1 MQRDVTFEVSP
12 SNGAATRLVVAFAD
26 GVEAYRDKLDV
37 SRAKARA
44 EFAKAVAELLQ
55 IDPGPLIARCHVE
68 LPRLGDQA
76 DRAAE
81 QQAATAQP
89 KPPDALAAAREALER
104 TPKETVEQAKALLA
118 SENLLYEVLNA
129 VEQLGVAGE
138 RETSLLLYLGVTSRL
153 LPRPLYVLLLGP
165 SSSGKSYLAQTVC
178 KLCPSEAFL
187 ETTDIT
193 PNALYYLSE
202 PLSHKV
208 LLLGERKRQAR
219 PEEVDA
225 TKALRE
231 LVEAQEISKL
241 LPVKVGDRLETV
253 RLHLCGPA
261 AIVETCSHDLV
272 SDEDRNRAVLCF
284 TTETQEQTR
293 EVLRMTARQ
302 YVTPGTEKTGEVV
315 ALHQTAQRLLQPV
328 EVAIP
333 FAAQLAEL
341 FPAEK
346 VESRRAF
353 SRVLRVTETLALL
366 RQFQP
371 DRTKDPDGR
380 LLATID
386 DYRVARAVL
395 RPWADVELGAG
406 LPDAAIRLWEKA
418 REHGQPFT
426 RRDAERWTGCPGR
439 TVHRWLTALTN
450 AGLLARHN
458 DGRGRTAEYELTG
471 ATPDS
476 LAVLPAPDEL
486 DCPPNGANRPEGLD
500 KTPMARFI

>member
-129 VEQLGVAGE
+129 VELLGVAGE
-138 RETSLLLYLGVTSRL
+138 RETSLLLYLAVTSRL
-153 LPRPLYVLLLGP
+153 LKRPLYVLLLGP

-178 KLCPSEAFL
+178 KLCPPEAYL
-187 ETTDIT
+187 EVTDAT
-193 PNALYYLSE
+193 ANALYYLSE

-208 LLLGERKRQAR
+208 LLLGERKRQAKT
-219 PEEVDA
+219 EEVDA

-231 LVEAQEISKL
+231 LVESQEISKL

-261 AIVETCSHDLV
+261 AVVETCSHDLV

-341 FPAEK
+341 FPVEK

-371 DRTKDPDGR
+371 DRAKDPDGR

-395 RPWADVELGAG
+395 RAWADVELGAG
-406 LPDAAIRLWEKA
+406 LPDAAIRLWERA
-418 REHGQPFT
+418 REHGRVFT
-426 RRDAERWTGCPGR
+426 RRDAEAWTGCSWR
-439 TVHRWLTALTN
+439 TVHRWLSALVN
-450 AGLLARHN
+450 AGLLARH
-458 DGRGRTAEYELTG
+458 GGGPGKAAEYETTG

-476 LAVLPAPDEL
+476 LTVLPDPEELAAPS
-486 DCPPNGANRPEGLD
+486 NGAYHP
-500 KTPMARFI
+500 

>member
-1 MQRDVTFEVSP
+1 MGDGEL
-12 SNGAATRLVVAFAD
+12 RL
-26 GVEAYRDKLDV
+26 EYR
-37 SRAKARA
+37 
-44 EFAKAVAELLQ
+44 
-55 IDPGPLIARCHVE
+55 
-68 LPRLGDQA
+68 RLGRDGTVVLTAWLGGETLAVEELCIAKSRHRLGFVDALCERCPGLDRQVLEA
-76 DRAAE
+76 DLLRLAAAVVSEGE
-81 QQAATAQP
+81 QAQP
-89 KPPDALAAAREALER
+89 KPTDALEVAREALER

-129 VEQLGVAGE
+129 VELLGVAGE
-138 RETSLLLYLGVTSRL
+138 RETSLLLYLAVTSRL
-153 LPRPLYVLLLGP
+153 LKRPLYVLLLGP

-178 KLCPSEAFL
+178 KLCPPEAYL
-187 ETTDIT
+187 EVTDAT
-193 PNALYYLSE
+193 ANALYYLSE

-219 PEEVDA
+219 PEEVDT

-231 LVEAQEISKL
+231 LVEAQQISKL
-241 LPVKVGDRLETV
+241 LPIKVGDRLETV

-261 AIVETCSHDLV
+261 AVIETCSHDLV

-302 YVTPGTEKTGEVV
+302 YVTPGTEKAGEVV

-366 RQFQP
+366 RQYQP

-380 LLATID
+380 LLATLD
-386 DYRVARAVL
+386 DYAVARAVL
-395 RPWADVELGAG
+395 RAWADVELGAG
-406 LPDAAIRLWEKA
+406 LPDAAIRLWERA
-418 REHGQPFT
+418 REHGRVFT
-426 RRDAERWTGCPGR
+426 RRDAEAWTGCSWR
-439 TVHRWLTALTN
+439 TVHRWLSALVN
-450 AGLLARHN
+450 AGLLARH
-458 DGRGRTAEYELTG
+458 GGGPGKAAEYETTG

-476 LAVLPAPDEL
+476 LTVLPDPEELAAPS
-486 DCPPNGANRPEGLD
+486 NGAYHP
-500 KTPMARFI
+500 